1 MNYALPSVAIVN
13 PGRDTV
19 CSYTDITLRTSL
31 SNSSVN
37 HRVDWYR
44 NGSLY
49 HWGVDSL
56 KYRPV
61 DGDSIYCK
69 LTANGACATK
79 DTVYSQ
85 GRVITVWE
93 KKVPVLAI
101 SSNPGSEVHRGTS
114 VTCTPVAQY
123 EGDAPVYIWSL
134 NGNEVASGPQY
145 VFTPQNNDVVYCE
158 VISNRLCMLYNSI
171 SAFQSYKIDDE
182 PEEIQVSVFPNPNS
196 GSFTVNQQLEGNDG
210 MNVIMTIYDNSGRNY
225 YSETLVVH
233 NNKVAT
239 SVDYGRLLAEGV
251 YYIDFYYF
259 TGRKKV
265 KFVVKY

>member
-1 MNYALPSVAIVN
+1 
-13 PGRDTV
+13 
-19 CSYTDITLRTSL
+19 
-31 SNSSVN
+31 
-37 HRVDWYR
+37 
-44 NGSLY
+44 
-49 HWGVDSL
+49 
-56 KYRPV
+56 
-61 DGDSIYCK
+61 
-69 LTANGACATK
+69 
-79 DTVYSQ
+79 
-85 GRVITVWE
+85 
-93 KKVPVLAI
+93 
-101 SSNPGSEVHRGTS
+101 
-114 VTCTPVAQY
+114 VAQY